1 MTTHESD
8 VRPGAPQGVTAVVRQ
23 RQPEVTGD
31 SHHPAVVLC
40 DRGTLD
46 GVAYWPGVADD
57 YWSAFDT
64 SRAQELTRD
73 DAVIHLQTPTAEL
86 GYNHQNPPRT
96 ESAARALDALRAE
109 FPACWRGDEIP
120 SVRDRVLQH
129 HSAGQPAEREER

>member
-8 VRPGAPQGVTAVVRQ
+8 VRPGTPQRETAVVRQ
-23 RQPEVTGD
+23 RY
-31 SHHPAVVLC
+31 
-40 DRGTLD
+40 DRTARRYD
-46 GVAYWPGVADD
+46 VAYWPGVADD

-64 SRAQELTRD
+64 SRVQELTRD

-109 FPACWRGDEIP
+109 LPACWRGDEIP